1 MDHVDFQTPPV
12 KTCLPQLLAD
22 NSSMV
27 VAAHTIITLAE
38 AARAKMSS

>member
-1 MDHVDFQTPPV
+1 MDHVGFQTPPV

-27 VAAHTIITLAE
+27 VAAHTIITLVEVAGV
-38 AARAKMSS
+38 KMTS